1 MTKDTGNKIQSS
13 LATKLALGFLIAGCC
28 TGPANANCDVPR
40 ILSVLANL
48 PKPVKKIEVEETK
61 RESTDGGSWTI
72 NLDKKAATQSIVRHL
87 NFESG
92 TVDITFVRF
101 KDGSLA
107 TISKNYSFKSTED
120 VVTQTVYCEDRTI
133 LTVMNSTGPA
143 ADPYDPYLVDATV
156 GLEAAKNDKKRLFES
171 PEVKAYVDKM
181 KRW

>member
-1 MTKDTGNKIQSS
+1 MKDSGKMIQGSFP
-13 LATKLALGFLIAGCC
+13 AKLALSFLITAFCIGN
-28 TGPANANCDVPR
+28 ANANCDVPR
-40 ILSVLANL
+40 MLSVLANL
-48 PKPVKKIEVEETK
+48 PKPAKKIEVEETK
-61 RESTDGGSWTI
+61 QESTDGGSWTI
-72 NLDKKAATQSIVRHL
+72 NLDKKAVTQFIVRHL

-107 TISKNYSFKSTED
+107 TISKNHSFKTYED
-120 VVTQTVYCEDRTI
+120 VVTQTAYCQDRTI
-133 LTVMNSTGPA
+133 LTVMNTTGPA